1 MNKINRLLFA
11 LMAIILASCETNVID
26 DSDNIV
32 AGFDFPTT
40 ETTDDYSVTFQYK
53 DGVIV
58 LDDKA
63 QTYLVRVEADT
74 ILYFSNNTPSTIL
87 PDVGDVISARVTEKT
102 PYGLGNITCWRN

>member
-40 ETTDDYSVTFQYK
+40 ETTDDY
-53 DGVIV
+53 
-58 LDDKA
+58 
-63 QTYLVRVEADT
+63 R
-74 ILYFSNNTPSTIL
+74 
-87 PDVGDVISARVTEKT
+87 
-102 PYGLGNITCWRN
+102 

>member
-74 ILYFSNNTPSTIL
+74 ILYFSNNPL
-87 PDVGDVISARVTEKT
+87 PPFYLMSVMLFLQESQKRHLMD
-102 PYGLGNITCWRN
+102 